1 MKRINALIVMAVLG
15 VGSMAFGE
23 DKILFDGSKA
33 VSSAEVKADPENA
46 DNKALFWF
54 GANKGSGLTA
64 VPADKNWSTGAA
76 LSFKMYTNEADGHEI
91 MIVCESNPEGTE
103 GNYYFKK
110 IKIDWKGW
118 KTISIPFK
126 EFGVSRN
133 VIGWTCITRFM
144 IATKGWGCEPN
155 PNAEYYIG
163 DVKLLEAAEKAK

>member
-1 MKRINALIVMAVLG
+1 MKKINLLIVMAVLG
-15 VGSMAFGE
+15 VGSMALGE

-33 VSSAEVKADPENA
+33 VYSAEVKADPENA

-64 VPADKNWSTGAA
+64 VPADKDWSAYTAFR
-76 LSFKMYTNEADGHEI
+76 FKMYANEADGHEI
-91 MIVCESNPEGTE
+91 MITCDSNPEGSQ
-103 GNYYFKK
+103 GNYYYKK

-118 KTISIPFK
+118 KAISIPFK

-155 PNAEYYIG
+155 PNAEYYI
-163 DVKLLEAAEKAK
+163 DDITLVSSAEKVK